1 MATPELVIMAAGMGS
16 RYGGLKQID
25 SIDEYGHIIIDYS
38 IFDAIEAGFSA
49 ITFIIKKQ
57 IEADFRAIM
66 DKHLEGKNIKVK
78 YVYQEVD
85 RLPEG
90 FSLPDGRQK
99 PWGTAHAI
107 ACCLGTVEGP
117 FAVVNADDYYGKDA
131 FKKIYDFLEGVDESD
146 GKYHYAMVGY
156 SVKNTVTENGTVSR
170 GVCSIEDGMLKEVVE
185 RKDIA
190 TGDDGIY
197 YTLGGVKYPLS
208 PDTVVS
214 MNLWGLTPSYI
225 RECNERFSRFLSE
238 NVEENPLKCEYY
250 LPTVITELLMEGKA
264 DVKVLK
270 STDRWYGVTYREDK
284 KDVEIAFA
292 SLISEG
298 KYPRGF

>member
-1 MATPELVIMAAGMGS
+1 
-16 RYGGLKQID
+16 
-25 SIDEYGHIIIDYS
+25 
-38 IFDAIEAGFSA
+38 
-49 ITFIIKKQ
+49 
-57 IEADFRAIM
+57 
-66 DKHLEGKNIKVK
+66 
-78 YVYQEVD
+78 
-85 RLPEG
+85 
-90 FSLPDGRQK
+90 
-99 PWGTAHAI
+99 
-107 ACCLGTVEGP
+107 
-117 FAVVNADDYYGKDA
+117 
-131 FKKIYDFLEGVDESD
+131 
-146 GKYHYAMVGY
+146 
-156 SVKNTVTENGTVSR
+156 
-170 GVCSIEDGMLKEVVE
+170 MLKEVVE